1 MGTDGGGIHILN
13 PQTGKI
19 STLRYIP
26 GDRYSLPANS
36 ILCLYNDK
44 SDNMWAGSVRNGLI
58 NIKEVGMKTYQ
69 DVLPGQNYGLSEK
82 TILSIYQDHDN
93 QIWIGT
99 DGGGHQP
106 LRPGHR
112 KVSSHTFYLGR
123 KGGFHHRHGQRP
135 SAGFAIQPRPVYLS

>member
-1 MGTDGGGIHILN
+1 
-13 PQTGKI
+13 
-19 STLRYIP
+19 
-26 GDRYSLPANS
+26 
-36 ILCLYNDK
+36 
-44 SDNMWAGSVRNGLI
+44 MWAGSVRNGLI

-99 DGGGHQP
+99 DGGASTSST
-106 LRPGHR
+106 RPPESFITYFLPG
-112 KVSSHTFYLGR
+112 K

>member
-44 SDNMWAGSVRNGLI
+44 ATICGQ
-58 NIKEVGMKTYQ
+58 EVY
-69 DVLPGQNYGLSEK
+69 V
-82 TILSIYQDHDN
+82 
-93 QIWIGT
+93 T
-99 DGGGHQP
+99 D
-106 LRPGHR
+106 
-112 KVSSHTFYLGR
+112 
-123 KGGFHHRHGQRP
+123 
-135 SAGFAIQPRPVYLS
+135 